1 MLGKKVKDKISGFE
15 GIAIGRCEYLMGCN
29 QIGICPTVDKDGKRQ
44 DVQWF
49 DEGRIEVI
57 GEGFLPESVQ
67 ADKNGCEYNDH
78 P

>member
-15 GIAIGRCEYLMGCN
+15 GIAIGN